1 MDFANNTKV
10 KNKIIS
16 IYNTINYDYLKILLL
31 KTLIFSKKDVACL
44 DLNAEDDFN
53 SDNFMLK
60 GYISIFIFKF
70 FNETKQNEI
79 VKNIQN
85 NHIHHKDFI
94 RYVAIG
100 SNFIINP
107 TVKKNLQKVVKSSY
121 PQFAKLWDK
130 IENLKDGSN
139 LKKLR
144 TST

>member
-1 MDFANNTKV
+1 
-10 KNKIIS
+10 
-16 IYNTINYDYLKILLL
+16 
-31 KTLIFSKKDVACL
+31 
-44 DLNAEDDFN
+44 LNAEDGFN